1 MLTASRS
8 LGYSILAPSV
18 RCQRMI
24 VCALGLLLLVAAG
37 LKLVGQNVA
46 PYAQFGFLIHPSV
59 QLAAVEW
66 EIVLGL
72 WLLFGS
78 RWWGGAWFAAV
89 ATFLVFA
96 GVSLSLGV
104 SGQASCGCFGQIEA
118 SPWHAFA
125 LDVAALVLL
134 VIARPNFRRML
145 LLDRSQVRR
154 GFRHALVLF
163 IGASLVF
170 GGVVGLVS
178 LTFGSPDAALAHL
191 RGERISICPRT
202 VNVGRVEPHQRIEVS
217 VEVVNRTDRPVRLIG
232 GTSDCS
238 CVTIN
243 DLPTTLAPGE
253 ARQVSVEVR
262 LPAVHGFFHRKAMF
276 LTDCEQARA
285 VLFDLVGTIDRAES
299 VP

>member
-1 MLTASRS
+1 VARVRFP
-8 LGYSILAPSV
+8 LG
-18 RCQRMI
+18 
-24 VCALGLLLLVAAG
+24 
-37 LKLVGQNVA
+37 
-46 PYAQFGFLIHPSV
+46 
-59 QLAAVEW
+59 
-66 EIVLGL
+66 
-72 WLLFGS
+72 
-78 RWWGGAWFAAV
+78 GGAWSAAV

-96 GVSLSLGV
+96 GVSFSLGV

-125 LDVAALVLL
+125 VDIAALALL
-134 VIARPNFRRML
+134 VVARPDFRGML
-145 LLDRSQVRR
+145 SLDRARFLQAVRQ
-154 GFRHALVLF
+154 AAVS
-163 IGASLVF
+163 IGGTSLVF
-170 GGVVGLVS
+170 GSIIGLAS
-178 LTFGSPDAALAHL
+178 LAFGSPDAALARL
-191 RGERISICPRT
+191 RGERISIRPRT
-202 VNVGRVEPHQRIEVS
+202 VNVGRVEPHQRIEVT

-262 LPAVHGFFHRKAMF
+262 LPATHGFFHRKAMF

-285 VLFDLVGTIDRAES
+285 VLFDLVGTIDGAES